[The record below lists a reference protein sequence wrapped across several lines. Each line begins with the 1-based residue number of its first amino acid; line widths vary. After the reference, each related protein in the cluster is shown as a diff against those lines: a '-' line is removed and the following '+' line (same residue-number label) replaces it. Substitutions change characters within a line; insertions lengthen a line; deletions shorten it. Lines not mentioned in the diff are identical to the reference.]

1 MKTTSAE
8 IKRLARENLTH
19 RYGIPMAAMVVT
31 ELITMVLL
39 LPFSWNITPQSSVR
53 ELTIYYVAS
62 FVISLLGVVLSV
74 GRIVIALR
82 MARKQEYRFGD
93 MFYGFLHH
101 SDRYI
106 LATLLL
112 TAICLIPAVPVVAV
126 SALAMVYDGIAAK
139 LVLAVVILLFAIAE
153 IVLTMQYALVF
164 YLLIDHPK
172 MKLVEAFRVSRERM
186 RGNKGRL
193 FYICLSFLGWGV
205 LAALSFGIG
214 YLWIGPYMIQTQVG
228 FYLDVVGEPAQSE
241 PE

>member
-1 MKTTSAE
+1 METRGLGEKKA
-8 IKRLARENLTH
+8 
-19 RYGIPMAAMVVT
+19 
-31 ELITMVLL
+31 
-39 LPFSWNITPQSSVR
+39 SVAFLSKDALGLWLVPR
-53 ELTIYYVAS
+53 AS
-62 FVISLLGVVLSV
+62 FPLKNAAPIS
-74 GRIVIALR
+74 
-82 MARKQEYRFGD
+82 EF
-93 MFYGFLHH
+93 F
-101 SDRYI
+101 
-106 LATLLL
+106 
-112 TAICLIPAVPVVAV
+112 AV
-126 SALAMVYDGIAAK
+126 
-139 LVLAVVILLFAIAE
+139 AE

-228 FYLDVVGEPAQSE
+228 FYLDVVGEPVQRE